1 MGRLPKITSGF
12 LTACLLTACASNPSQ
27 APTRDPL
34 EPINRVTYRF
44 NEKAD
49 DWVLRPVAVTY
60 HRVTPTPAQQGI
72 GNFFSN
78 LSEPLRFV
86 NNLLQAKPH
95 QALIDLGRF
104 VLNSTFGILGFF
116 DLGTDWAGWHKSDED
131 FGQTLG
137 YWGLPPGWYVVVPLY
152 GGTSIRD
159 GVGAIADWQLGV
171 LHNVDDDT
179 LAWSLTA
186 LQVVDLR
193 AGLLDADQAL
203 KTVYDP
209 YSFVR
214 DAYFQRRLAKVYD
227 GNPPQ
232 PRMEGPDNGKMAP
245 PWESN

>member
-1 MGRLPKITSGF
+1 M
-12 LTACLLTACASNPSQ
+12 
-27 APTRDPL
+27 
-34 EPINRVTYRF
+34 
-44 NEKAD
+44 
-49 DWVLRPVAVTY
+49 
-60 HRVTPTPAQQGI
+60 
-72 GNFFSN
+72 
-78 LSEPLRFV
+78 
-86 NNLLQAKPH
+86 
-95 QALIDLGRF
+95 
-104 VLNSTFGILGFF
+104 
-116 DLGTDWAGWHKSDED
+116 
-131 FGQTLG
+131 
-137 YWGLPPGWYVVVPLY
+137 
-152 GGTSIRD
+152 
-159 GVGAIADWQLGV
+159 

-193 AGLLDADQAL
+193 AGLLDADQTL